1 MRYTLVAH
9 SEFGRRI
16 APNLSEGCDHGYGN
30 AMFLMGDG
38 IDGGRVLTQWPGMD
52 PASLNE
58 GDLDVTIDYRDV
70 LAEVAERR
78 LGSAEAGP
86 LFPGHTAPHLGVTI

>member
-1 MRYTLVAH
+1 
-9 SEFGRRI
+9 
-16 APNLSEGCDHGYGN
+16 
-30 AMFLMGDG
+30 MFLMGDG

-58 GDLDVTIDYRDV
+58 GDLEVTIDYRDV

-78 LGSAEAGP
+78 LGSPDAGP
-86 LFPGHTAPHLGVTI
+86 LFPGHTATHPGVTI